1 MIRRPG
7 ERCLPLVNAWS
18 NSDDARRRI
27 EAGDGEWRGVDE
39 ATEKRCAGDETTP
52 NLITGAQ
59 EETCLTSRYVGN
71 LNNFLKR
78 IVGKC

>member
-1 MIRRPG
+1 MTPRK
-7 ERCLPLVNAWS
+7 
-18 NSDDARRRI
+18 
-27 EAGDGEWRGVDE
+27 
-39 ATEKRCAGDETTP
+39 TRCAGDETTP